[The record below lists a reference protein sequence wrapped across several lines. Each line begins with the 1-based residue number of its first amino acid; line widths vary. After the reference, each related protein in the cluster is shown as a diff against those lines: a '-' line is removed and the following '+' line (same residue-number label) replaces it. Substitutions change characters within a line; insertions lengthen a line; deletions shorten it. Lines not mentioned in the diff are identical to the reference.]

1 MNAYIN
7 AIKELKK
14 ISNSITIIDIGCARC
29 SFVNEFLINYFDKTN
44 IKSIGIDP
52 LKHNGIY
59 NAENCYNTYI
69 QGCVDN
75 IPVGTICEN
84 TFYIND
90 DDQASSLLKINTQL
104 FSSDLNSRDNYF
116 YYTQSQIDRLNKPKQ
131 ELTVKVYNLC
141 DIIDKYFEPDT
152 IIDFIK
158 IDAEGKDID
167 IAISLKPY
175 LNRIKYIGVE
185 CSSHINNN
193 LRIFENGSSSQ
204 DAFYFFKE
212 NNFDIF
218 EITDYS
224 VNPINLTQMSDIV
237 FKNKNID

>member
-7 AIKELKK
+7 AIKELRQN
-14 ISNSITIIDIGCARC
+14 SNSITIIDIGCARC
-29 SFVNEFLINYFDKTN
+29 AFINELLINYFDKIN

-75 IPVGTICEN
+75 IPIGTTIEKI
-84 TFYIND
+84 FYIND

-116 YYTQSQIDRLNKPKQ
+116 YYPQNIIDRLNKPKK
-131 ELTVKVYNLC
+131 EITVKVYNLC
-141 DIIDKYFEPDT
+141 NIIDKYFEPDT

-158 IDAEGKDID
+158 IDAEGKDCD

-175 LNRIKYIGVE
+175 LNRIKYISLE
-185 CSSHINNN
+185 CSSHNNKN
-193 LRIFENGSSSQ
+193 LRVFENGSNNI
-204 DAFYFFKE
+204 DAMSFFKE

-224 VNPINLTQMSDIV
+224 KDINNLAQVSDII
-237 FKNKNID
+237 FKNNAL

>member
-14 ISNSITIIDIGCARC
+14 NSNSITIIDIGCARC
-29 SFVNEFLINYFDKTN
+29 AFINEFLINYFDKKN

-59 NAENCYNTYI
+59 NAENYYNTYI

-75 IPVGTICEN
+75 IPIGTTIEKI
-84 TFYIND
+84 FYIND

-116 YYTQSQIDRLNKPKQ
+116 YYPQSQIDRLNKPKK
-131 ELTVKVYNLC
+131 EIKVKVYNLC
-141 DIIDKYFEPDT
+141 DIIDKYFESDT

-158 IDAEGKDID
+158 IDAEGKDCD

-175 LNRIKYIGVE
+175 LHRIKYISLE
-185 CSSHINNN
+185 CSSHNNKN
-193 LRIFENGSSSQ
+193 LRVFENGSNNI
-204 DAFYFFKE
+204 DAFSFFKE
-212 NNFDIF
+212 NNFNIF

-224 VNPINLTQMSDIV
+224 KDINNLAQVSDIV
-237 FKNKNID
+237 FKNNAL

>member
-1 MNAYIN
+1 MHAYIN
-7 AIKELKK
+7 AIKELRKN
-14 ISNSITIIDIGCARC
+14 SNLITIIDIGCARC
-29 SFVNEFLINYFDKTN
+29 AFINEFLINYFDKTN

-52 LKHNGIY
+52 LKHDGIY
-59 NAENCYNTYI
+59 NAENCYNKYI

-75 IPVGTICEN
+75 IPIGNIIEKI
-84 TFYIND
+84 FYIND

-116 YYTQSQIDRLNKPKQ
+116 YYPQAIIDRLNKPIK
-131 ELTVKVYNLC
+131 EITVKVYNLC
-141 DIIDKYFEPDT
+141 DIIDKYFEPNT

-193 LRIFENGSSSQ
+193 LRVFENGSSSQ
-204 DAFYFFKE
+204 DAFSFFKE

-224 VNPINLTQMSDIV
+224 KDINNLAQVSDIV
-237 FKNKNID
+237 FKNKYID